1 MKKYI
6 APELQVIETEVFHM
20 VAESL
25 NINSTTIDGNNALS
39 KEGESTG
46 WEIWK

>member
-6 APELQVIETEVFHM
+6 APELQVIETEVCHM
-20 VAESL
+20 VAESFR
-25 NINSTTIDGNNALS
+25 INSTTVDGNNALS

>member
-6 APELQVIETEVFHM
+6 APELQVIETEVCHM

-25 NINSTTIDGNNALS
+25 NINSTTIDGSNALT
-39 KEGESTG
+39 KENGVDN
-46 WEIWK
+46 WDIWK